1 MAYPDLTPV
10 SKMSKSI
17 LPPNG
22 NPANVTTSSLPFGIY
37 IDENYGW
44 SEDQITAFKKGAS
57 EQVGYVYQKLGGDVL
72 DLELVESQI
81 YTAYE
86 EATLEYSYLTNLH
99 QSKNVLSKFL
109 GGQTGSFNSDGQFT
123 GTDISGSEHPE
134 LSFPRYSIGYAK
146 SVGVGVSGIA
156 MMNGTETVYSGSFET
171 IPGTQD
177 YDLQDIIA
185 NSTEFSGSVGSKRI
199 LIKKVYYKTTGASW
213 NFYGYF
219 GGLNVVGNLSTYGQY
234 ADDSTF
240 EIIPVWQNKLQAM
253 AYEDAIKTR
262 ISDYSYQLRNNK
274 IRIMPNP
281 SQSGARIFWFDFTIP
296 NEAWKEDPQGGGDS
310 GIGGINSINTMPFQN
325 IPFDKINSMG
335 KQWIRRFA
343 LAVAKE
349 MLGYT
354 RSKFAN
360 IPIPG
365 DSVQL
370 NGASLITEGKAEQK
384 DLRDELTKALEE
396 TAYDKLAEKDASI
409 ADSASKVQNFIPNLI
424 YVG

>member
-1 MAYPDLTPV
+1 MAYPDLSPV

-17 LPPNG
+17 LPSSG
-22 NPANVTTSSLPFGIY
+22 NPANVTSTSLPFGIY
-37 IDENYGW
+37 IDDNYGW
-44 SEDQITAFKKGAS
+44 NASQIDAFKKGAS
-57 EQVGYVYQKLGGDVL
+57 EQVAYVYQKLGGDVL
-72 DLELVESQI
+72 DLELVESQV

-86 EATLEYSYLTNLH
+86 EATLEYSYITNLY

-109 GGQTGSFNSDGQFT
+109 GGQTGSFNSDGQL
-123 GTDISGSEHPE
+123 SGSDITGSAHPE
-134 LSFPRYSIGYAK
+134 LTYPRYSIGYAK
-146 SVGVGVSGIA
+146 SVGLGFSSLA
-156 MMNGTETVYSGSFET
+156 LMNGTETVYSGSFET
-171 IPGTQD
+171 TPGVQD
-177 YDLQDIIA
+177 YDLQDII
-185 NSTEFSGSVGSKRI
+185 SKSVEYSGSVGNKRI
-199 LIKKVYYKTTGASW
+199 LIKKVYYKTPGASW

-281 SQSGARIFWFDFTIP
+281 SQSGARVFWFDFVIP
-296 NEAWKEDPQGGGDS
+296 NDAWKNDPAGGGDS
-310 GIGGINSINTMPFQN
+310 GINGVSNINTIPFQN
-325 IPFDKINSMG
+325 IPYDKINSMG

-343 LAVAKE
+343 LAVCKE

-354 RSKFAN
+354 RSKFAS

-365 DSVQL
+365 ESVQL
-370 NGASLITEGKAEQK
+370 NGASLISEGKAEQK
-384 DLRDELTKALEE
+384 ELRDELAKALEE
-396 TAYDKLAEKDASI
+396 TSYDKLAEKDAAT
-409 ADSASKVQNFIPNLI
+409 ADSASKIQNYIPSLI